1 MHSYEYIFTAVIASA
16 ILTASLTIVS
26 IMSQPSINVS
36 EGEHVKIV
44 AQKIVTQLTLNPG
57 NPPEWGSNV
66 EIGSEDL
73 TAFGLAKYGEAT
85 RGAYVLDPDKVQ
97 RLDVNIPQHL
107 YIPPNVA
114 VKLLGLGVEYGL
126 KLEFIPVLD
135 VNISLQSGV
144 GISIAVSSDQS
155 MLPIISAKVTARL
168 FYLHDGEV
176 ETDLKSG
183 TTDVNGNCDIEYDR
197 VDSNTFL
204 VVVVDYYGIC
214 VVKTYALNCIR
225 AYFIGNQLILNEQ
238 LTITGSKAYQVVV
251 VKSGEAYTIDYVQC
265 DLTQTSPLMYNVT
278 YVEPSAVA
286 LLAVADDSSILVAAY
301 KNVPSS
307 YSSIPKG
314 TLPFTAYMLE
324 RTVVIGCSLYT
335 LRIYVWRVIL

>member
-16 ILTASLTIVS
+16 ILTASSTIAG
-26 IMSQPSINVS
+26 IMSQPSINIS
-36 EGEHVKIV
+36 EGERVKIV

-57 NPPEWGSNV
+57 SPPEWGSAV
-66 EIGSEDL
+66 EISPEDL
-73 TAFGLAKYGEAT
+73 TAFGLAKYCEAT

-97 RLDVNIPQHL
+97 RLDVNIPQYL

-135 VNISLQSGV
+135 VNISLRSGGV
-144 GISIAVSSDQS
+144 SIAVSSDQS
-155 MLPIISAKVTARL
+155 MLPIVNAKVAARL
-168 FYLHDGEV
+168 FYLHDGGV

-183 TTDVNGNCDIEYDR
+183 TTDINGNCDIGFDR
-197 VDSNTFL
+197 VDSDALL
-204 VVVVDYYGIC
+204 VIVVDYYGIC
-214 VVKTYALNCIR
+214 VVKTYTLNCIR

-251 VKSGEAYTIDYVQC
+251 VKSGETYIIDYVQC
-265 DLTQTSPLMYNVT
+265 NLTQTSPLTYNVT
-278 YVEPSAVA
+278 YVEPSAIA
-286 LLAVADDSSILVAAY
+286 LLAVADDGTILVAAY
-301 KNVPSS
+301 KDVPSS
-307 YSSIPKG
+307 YGSTPRG

-324 RTVVIGCSLYT
+324 RTVMIGGSLYT